1 MSTRFHNLDSRT
13 QSAIH
18 DSSYDERERQEI
30 KRKELIE
37 KFLNGWERYN
47 KEPLFRNIIHALMA
61 GAEPFYI
68 IEKLIEMNKELSDR
82 FREYVTLHAYPSRIE
97 VKQ

>member
-1 MSTRFHNLDSRT
+1 MSNRFHDLDAST
-13 QSAIH
+13 QAAM
-18 DSSYDERERQEI
+18 YDEQERQEA
-30 KRKELIE
+30 KRKVLIE

-61 GAEPFYI
+61 GAEPFDI

-82 FREYVTLHAYPSRIE
+82 IREYVTLHAYPARIE